1 MESYSARINRV
12 IDYIDAHLGDE
23 MDLETLAS
31 IACFSKYHFHR
42 LFATHTGETLGA
54 FIQRLRLDKAANLLC
69 SRSDSTV
76 TQIAL
81 DCGFS
86 GSAAFAKSFKDRF
99 GQSATAWR
107 AGKSKPGKMDSKDAE
122 MPGKSGQQE
131 GKLEEAGD
139 RPRVYPSYTDK
150 GPIWRL
156 CMETKKADGS
166 TDAQGIKEATVEIRT
181 LPKQR
186 FAYVRHVGPYAGDA
200 GLFERLFGTLYAWAG
215 ARDLVKPDSMTIVVY
230 HDSPELV
237 PEDKLRISVCISV
250 PGDTEVSGEI
260 GLMDLEPAKYG
271 VGRFTCATD
280 EYGQAWGWMFGS
292 WLPVSGFVPDDKPC
306 FEAYPEPPLPDGRCI
321 VEIWVPV
328 VPA

>member
-1 MESYSARINRV
+1 MESYTARINRV
-12 IDYIDAHLGDE
+12 MDYIDTHLGDE
-23 MDLETLAS
+23 MDLEILAS

-42 LFATHTGETLGA
+42 LFAAHTGETLGS
-54 FIQRLRLDKAANLLC
+54 FIQRLRLDKAASLLC
-69 SRSDSTV
+69 SRKDCTV

-81 DCGFS
+81 GCGFS
-86 GSAAFAKSFKDRF
+86 GSASFAKSFKDRF

-122 MPGKSGQQE
+122 APGNTGQQE
-131 GKLEEAGD
+131 GKPEKACK

-156 CMETKKADGS
+156 CMETNEATG
-166 TDAQGIKEATVEIRT
+166 TTVATGTKEATVEIRM
-181 LPKQR
+181 LAKKR

-200 GLFERLFGTLYAWAG
+200 QLFEGLFGRLYAWAG
-215 ARDLVKPDSMTIVVY
+215 ARDLVRPDSMTLVVY

-250 PGDTEVSGEI
+250 PDGTEVSGEI

-271 VGRFTCATD
+271 VGRFTCAND
-280 EYGQAWGWMFGS
+280 EYAQAWGWMFGS
-292 WLPVSGFVPDDKPC
+292 WLPASGFVPDDKPC
-306 FEAYPEPPLPDGRCI
+306 FEAYPEPALPDGRCI